1 MKEGALGLNAFTF
14 GFSLVPPGVA
24 AAGLAAGEAA
34 AAAGWAGVEGAAA
47 LGVKVGA
54 EGLKTGAD
62 GLKAGTFGLSLV
74 GVAATAGALPA
85 AAAGVEDIGAINYR
99 RTAPGGAE
107 SVGDCATEPNGGRP
121 RDSTVRRCDGQ
132 GDADGVGAAV
142 VGE

>member
-1 MKEGALGLNAFTF
+1 M
-14 GFSLVPPGVA
+14 
-24 AAGLAAGEAA
+24 
-34 AAAGWAGVEGAAA
+34 EGAAA

-62 GLKAGTFGLSLV
+62 GLNAGTFGLSLV

-85 AAAGVEDIGAINYR
+85 AAAGVEDIGTIDR

-107 SVGDCATEPNGGRP
+107 SIGDCATGTERRAASRLNCQTARRWQGG
-121 RDSTVRRCDGQ
+121 
-132 GDADGVGAAV
+132 ADGVGAAV

>member
-1 MKEGALGLNAFTF
+1 M
-14 GFSLVPPGVA
+14 
-24 AAGLAAGEAA
+24 
-34 AAAGWAGVEGAAA
+34 EGAAA

-85 AAAGVEDIGAINYR
+85 AAAGVEDIGAINR

-107 SVGDCATEPNGGRP
+107 SIGGGCATGTERRVASRFNCQTARRWQGG
-121 RDSTVRRCDGQ
+121 
-132 GDADGVGAAV
+132 ADGVGAAV